1 MLNSPNMSY
10 CQFENTLAA
19 MQQCMETLSIALDD
33 GEKLD
38 FSSAEEK
45 RAFMRMQQQCE
56 EMMDLIDQYHDV
68 VANEEE
74 SEAD

>member
-1 MLNSPNMSY
+1 MRGSPNMSY

-45 RAFMRMQQQCE
+45 SAFLRMQQQCE
-56 EMMDLIDQYHDV
+56 EMMDLIEEYNDI

>member
-1 MLNSPNMSY
+1 MRNNPNMSY

-33 GEKLD
+33 GEKLN

-45 RAFMRMQQQCE
+45 SAFMRMQQHCE
-56 EMMDLIDQYHDV
+56 SMMSLMDEYHDI

>member
-1 MLNSPNMSY
+1 MRDSPNMSY

-19 MQQCMETLSIALDD
+19 MQQCMQTLSIALDD
-33 GEKLD
+33 GENLD

-45 RAFMRMQQQCE
+45 SAFLRMQQQCE
-56 EMMDLIDQYHDV
+56 EMMDLMDEYRDV

-74 SEAD
+74 SKSD